1 MYEASQILVLP
12 LPKIGYFI
20 ANRRNDSTN
29 TNTNS
34 NLMIWKTLINEYN
47 KENRLQLNENPLLR
61 WKHNIL
67 NIKFS
72 SSFAPIFRTYLSAP
86 PSSVPSEQLFSAA
99 GLIYKPLRN
108 RLEGEKA
115 AKLLFAKYNLP
126 LLNFDY

>member
-1 MYEASQILVLP
+1 MYKVFTEFFRCPAILSCL
-12 LPKIGYFI
+12 L
-20 ANRRNDSTN
+20 NRRNDSTN

-34 NLMIWKTLINEYN
+34 NLILWKTLINEYN

-61 WKHNIL
+61 WRHNIL
-67 NIKFS
+67 NIKL
-72 SSFAPIFRTYLSAP
+72 SFAPIFRTYLSAP